1 MKHLLKSIQILSLLA
16 FVACSNEDDALPA
29 AAPPQTGTALE
40 ITVRAGDFAEDGAP
54 GTRATDSGKTTT
66 FENGDRIGIIILD
79 ANGNILANNIP
90 YQYDGSA
97 WSFDSGNGEGKSPCY
112 YYQNATYIAYF
123 PYSPAAD
130 GVSTIEG
137 LKDKFQPRTDQ
148 RTENAYRASDLMTS
162 GGSLSGS
169 AQSVTLTHAYA
180 SVSLVPK
187 IIYLLDDGQGTRCEI
202 LRKISDVNLMIGDD
216 VYIAYPAEDGSYR
229 CILST
234 GFTSGDIRCF
244 YTVGSKTYGN
254 TINISGAVAANT
266 RYTSAPEIN
275 VIHTLDNAMVGD
287 FYCKRSIENKGY
299 LIPGDAAS
307 LTDAQKKACVGVVF
321 WLGDATA
328 KDKTLKSDH
337 SGCTHGLVVALK
349 DAIDGTT
356 VWQSS
361 ESVVQYW
368 LDSNRKDEFLSVA
381 SGTGASDPLNNIQ
394 GYNNT
399 KAIEAFNADGANRNA
414 VVQAVQQV
422 VDYRNAVSAPAT
434 SSDWYLPSEKELTL
448 LCGRDVT
455 NIWTNFSGGTAMRDF
470 LNGANGFNKLGS
482 SYATTIQST
491 YYWSSTE
498 SRDIYWAF
506 DVYFGSS
513 GMYHNIGGG
522 VYQSNKGLN
531 YRVRCVLAF

>member
-97 WSFDSGNGEGKSPCY
+97 WSFDSGNGEDKSPCY

-130 GVSTIEG
+130 GMSTIEG
-137 LKDKFQPRTDQ
+137 LKDKFQPRADQ

-187 IIYLLDDGQGTRCEI
+187 IISLLDDGQSTRCEV
-202 LRKISDVNLMIGDD
+202 LPKISDVNLMIGDD

-244 YTVGSKTYGN
+244 YTVGSKIYGN

-275 VIHTLDNAMVGD
+275 NAIHTLDNAMVGD
-287 FYCKRSIENKGY
+287 FYCKRSDDKGY

-321 WLGDATA
+321 WVGDATA
-328 KDKTLKSDH
+328 KDNTLQFDH

-356 VWQSS
+356 VWRQSS
-361 ESVVQYW
+361 MCLVQNW
-368 LDSNRKDEFLSVA
+368 LDSNRKDKFLSVA

-399 KAIEAFNADGANRNA
+399 KAIEAFNADNANSSD

-422 VDYRNAVSAPAT
+422 VDYRNAVSAPTT

-455 NIWTNFSGGTAMRDF
+455 NIWTNYSGGTAMRDF
-470 LNGANGFNKLGS
+470 LNGANGRFNKLGS
-482 SYATTIQST
+482 SYATTIQYN

-498 SRDIYWAF
+498 YDEDIWLAF
-506 DVYFGSS
+506 DVNFD
-513 GMYHNIGGG
+513 GGN
-522 VYQSNKGLN
+522 VYYSTKNHT